1 MQVGTLVSHEG
12 LVQQIGI
19 VVLLMENDTV
29 SVYFPQLDER
39 YIVFIDDM
47 EVVC

>member
-12 LVQQIGI
+12 LLQQIGI
-19 VVLLMENDTV
+19 VVLLMENDAL
-29 SVYFPQLDER
+29 VYFPQLDER

-47 EVVC
+47 EVLC